1 MKLLNKFMNLYS
13 RLLKNN
19 LILVQSVQAG
29 ILCGTGDVIAQVVTE
44 KKSASEIDINRTGCF
59 VVLGAGFIGPTITI
73 WYKFL
78 SRTLGDKGKSVAL
91 KKVAVDQLLFV
102 PPFQIALITV
112 INSLQGRDF
121 EFIKDQLRQKY
132 TDILIA
138 GYKLWPA
145 VQIVNFYFVPL
156 SYQVLV
162 VQSVAL
168 FWNAYISWKTQFG
181 IAKIHNLSKFEEKTE
196 IGKDMENVTANI

>member
-1 MKLLNKFMNLYS
+1 MILKKFMNLYS

-19 LILVQSVQAG
+19 LILVQSIQSGVF
-29 ILCGTGDVIAQVVTE
+29 CGTGDVIAQVIAE
-44 KKSASEIDINRTGCF
+44 KKSFSEIDVRRTGCF
-59 VVLGAGFIGPTITI
+59 ILLGSGYVGPILSI

-78 SRTLGDKGKSVAL
+78 SRKLGDKGKFVVL
-91 KKVAVDQLLFV
+91 KKVAADQLLFA
-102 PPFQIALITV
+102 PPFQIGLITV

-121 EFIKDQLRQKY
+121 DFIKNQIRQKY
-132 TDILIA
+132 TDILLT

-145 VQIVNFYFVPL
+145 VQIINFYFVPL

-168 FWNAYISWKTQFG
+168 FWNAYISWKTQYG
-181 IAKIHNLSKFEEKTE
+181 VAKMHDSLKFEEKTE
-196 IGKDMENVTANI
+196 TQQDTDNAMTNI